1 MKHLALA
8 IAAVLSLSLVAP
20 VFAQPF
26 ADVPADHW
34 AFDAIAELAAKG
46 ILEGYPDGT
55 FKGDR
60 AMTRYEMA
68 MALARILA
76 RIEAVQKSI
85 PPPVKIPPPEVRR
98 ADIDRLQRL
107 LNEFRAEL
115 SALGVRITAIEEDLA
130 AVRARLDNTRIAGF
144 AFYRYQAPVAG
155 PGGSGSF
162 GLVNLTFTGTVAPG
176 ARATVRLNLGSD
188 GGIFLF
194 VTPAA
199 YAGVTF
205 DRAYVDVNYLNMD
218 WRVGRQ
224 TYSLGA
230 IGLLLSEGFL
240 LGCGCGVDGV
250 VASRAF
256 GGINF
261 EAAAFRH
268 SGAVTLLAGRGSV
281 ALLPGWTF
289 GLSFYQERH
298 NFTSVTP
305 GVSHSGWAAD
315 VSGSLFPG
323 ASFTA
328 EYATFTPSGA
338 AVQTAYQINT
348 TWDLTRLGVTTY
360 SPTLTVNYKNYP
372 TIWTPVLPGGAD
384 ALGIFAVA
392 DLRAWG
398 GTLTLTVSPLFR
410 PYVTYETGTI
420 ISTAAAYR
428 ELELGWRS
436 SIARNTTA
444 RFRYQRRDIG
454 PLTPTHR
461 YRVEL
466 TYTW

>member
-130 AVRARLDNTRIAGF
+130 AVRARLDNTRIAGV

-176 ARATVRLNLGSD
+176 ARATLRMD
-188 GGIFLF
+188 FGGTGVFGF
-194 VTPAA
+194 GTPTAVMGTVNFA
-199 YAGVTF
+199 
-205 DRAYVDVNYLNMD
+205 RAYVDVSYLGFN

-224 TYSLGA
+224 TFTLGEV
-230 IGLLLSEGFL
+230 GLLFTEGSL
-240 LGCGCGVDGV
+240 LGLGGGVDGLV
-250 VASRAF
+250 VSGAF
-256 GGINF
+256 AGVTWN
-261 EAAAFRH
+261 AAAFQH
-268 SGAVTLLAGRGSV
+268 TGAITLAMGRASV
-281 ALLPGWTF
+281 QLLRAWTF
-289 GLSFYQERH
+289 GISFYSERH

-305 GVSHSGWAAD
+305 GVSHNGWAAD

-338 AVQTAYQINT
+338 AAQTAYQINT

-454 PLTPTHR
+454 ITTPTHR